1 MLGGSLYVLVYYLS
15 GFWDGLFIRIMSK
28 PEATGVN
35 PNVNT
40 VPGSDFKVNND
51 LTGNKGLEVKEASGG
66 DFYDMKCDK
75 KCDAKCTC
83 PATCDCTNN
92 PDCKCTFVKKNLET
106 RPLTQTGK

>member
-40 VPGSDFKVNND
+40 IPGSDYQVHHD
-51 LTGNKGLEVKEASGG
+51 LTGNQGLEVKEASGAE
-66 DFYDMKCDK
+66 FCDK
-75 KCDAKCTC
+75 QGDG
-83 PATCDCTNN
+83 N
-92 PDCKCTFVKKNLET
+92 TFVKKNLET
-106 RPLTQTGK
+106 RPLTQTGQ